1 MHTILPFGKHKGKS
15 LLEVPESYLR
25 WMCDK
30 MKDEKIGAM
39 ARQVLEE
46 ITNIPPSDRELGGSS
61 RNVVRGEP
69 AFARAE
75 DCISTLRSFRGG
87 LSEAEALHRRVLASG
102 TVFSANKRYLSNLII
117 LMFARCQG
125 VAEAHR
131 VFASMASRDDYSWNT
146 MLKVFLDNRK
156 WSDAQEL
163 FREMEDEGVVANKI
177 SCTAMIGV
185 FAEQCK
191 PEDAKAAFDRIS
203 SREVDTVAWNALVSC
218 YSKCGRVQEAM
229 DCFER
234 MEGKRDMVSW
244 NTILAALARAGQDED
259 ARNVFAKMPEWDTV
273 SWNSCPSH
281 DDADAKRKFDDMQGG
296 RSIVSFN
303 SLLNAFSRAGD
314 SNAAASVLDKMPQI
328 NTANLAA
335 IVDAYGKAGEMEQAK
350 VVFDSS
356 LEWNLIL
363 WTVLL
368 RGYAHNGFVD
378 ETSKAFWLMPLHD
391 TVAYIVL
398 LGALARHGCAIECK
412 ETFDIA
418 PKRCVAMWTLLV
430 TANTNAGDFVEAER
444 VFYLMPQWD
453 ATACTT
459 RIVEITGRDSMNI
472 IKERFFYAEQ
482 RDVVLWTVFLSAYV
496 ASGEVEMAELVL
508 RKMAKTNT
516 VSWNAMLSCYASHA
530 TPLDSKKAFDG
541 MMERNSIS
549 WTLLAA
555 AYARHGQISKACEVL
570 VLAPCWQAE
579 MLNSVLAGYSRNGQ
593 VWESMELLRFISM
606 EGIEVNE
613 VSFVCLLD
621 GFSHV
626 AKVMDAR
633 DCFHLM
639 VGDYAIEATERH
651 YTCMIDLFGR
661 ARHLD
666 KAEALILDMP
676 FVPDEVAWH
685 AFLGACRSFNDCD
698 RAKRMVEKAL
708 ELDSRSGSL
717 HVLLANTLSSG
728 DGNEDDV
735 KLVKE
740 MMLTRNVKRI
750 PGVSRVRVGGKLH
763 RFVVGD
769 TSHPQIENVHK
780 ELARLEV
787 LMREAGYVPNTNVVT
802 MLGDDGD
809 EERAKEEL
817 LCRHSEKLAL
827 GYAFISTQ
835 PGTKV
840 EVTKN
845 LRMCY
850 DCHDATQFL
859 SKVVGREIVVKD
871 ANRIHRFVGGVCSC
885 KNIW

>member
-1 MHTILPFGKHKGKS
+1 
-15 LLEVPESYLR
+15 
-25 WMCDK
+25 
-30 MKDEKIGAM
+30 
-39 ARQVLEE
+39 
-46 ITNIPPSDRELGGSS
+46 
-61 RNVVRGEP
+61 
-69 AFARAE
+69 
-75 DCISTLRSFRGG
+75 
-87 LSEAEALHRRVLASG
+87 
-102 TVFSANKRYLSNLII
+102 
-117 LMFARCQG
+117 
-125 VAEAHR
+125 
-131 VFASMASRDDYSWNT
+131 
-146 MLKVFLDNRK
+146 
-156 WSDAQEL
+156 
-163 FREMEDEGVVANKI
+163 MEDEGVVANKI

-508 RKMAKTNT
+508 
-516 VSWNAMLSCYASHA
+516 
-530 TPLDSKKAFDG
+530 
-541 MMERNSIS
+541 
-549 WTLLAA
+549 
-555 AYARHGQISKACEVL
+555 